1 MTQLLTFDQAAEL
14 CACSVRTL
22 RNAKG
27 LRVSRLGKGAKS
39 DRIHQKDLDA
49 FIDSRRG
56 LTAERMKDGAIQ
68 GKTVSP
74 AINRNLRVLLGVKPK
89 KH

>member
-14 CACSVRTL
+14 CSCTVRTL

-39 DRIHQKDLDA
+39 DRIHQKDLDD
-49 FIDSRRG
+49 FINSRRG
-56 LTAERMKDGAIQ
+56 LPSERKEDGTIP
-68 GKTVSP
+68 GKAVSP
-74 AINRNLRVLLGVKPK
+74 VVNRNLRVLLGEKPK